1 MRLVCL
7 RAQWGGDAAAVTTS
21 VEGRCGRS
29 GRVGSGW
36 LGDVA
41 ALLSQE
47 TMQRSGHG
55 ACVKTTG
62 WGSHRLQVSV
72 GDRDSIKGGKE
83 DSRTLEDQ
91 LSYRGIQGGKV
102 RPLPESQKQRRGG
115 VSYNTENL
123 FLPLPAPSP
132 PS

>member
-1 MRLVCL
+1 M
-7 RAQWGGDAAAVTTS
+7 DS
-21 VEGRCGRS
+21 
-29 GRVGSGW
+29 RVGSGW

-72 GDRDSIKGGKE
+72 GDRDSIKGDKE
-83 DSRTLEDQ
+83 RQQDLGGPTLLQGYTGREGQ
-91 LSYRGIQGGKV
+91 GPSGVTEAEKGRCELQYGEPLSSSPR
-102 RPLPESQKQRRGG
+102 
-115 VSYNTENL
+115 
-123 FLPLPAPSP
+123 PSP
-132 PS
+132 HLDPHPRGSWRHLEIIQSSKWAD